1 MLIKARQWI
10 RETFVEGSKPTMR
23 KVEQWVDLG
32 EVPGRYIN
40 GELYIDDSFATH
52 QPRELKTRMGTDLLA

>member
-10 RETFVEGSKPTMR
+10 RETFVPGSRPTLR
-23 KVEQWVDLG
+23 QVSQWVDLG

-40 GELYIDDSFATH
+40 GDLYIDDSFATN
-52 QPRELKTRMGTDLLA
+52 QPRELKARTGTDLLA